1 MRGLMQ
7 ETPLVVN
14 DILDYAAKFHANQEV
29 VSRMTEGNI
38 VTVTYRELHVRA
50 QQCALALKQLGVR

>member
-14 DILDYAAKFHANQEV
+14 DILDYAAKFHADQEV
-29 VSRMTEGNI
+29 VSRNVEGE
-38 VTVTYRELHVRA
+38 TVVRTYHEIQRRA
-50 QQCALALKQLGVR
+50 QQAALALKSIGVR